1 MLSFVIPRDPKTS
14 STEIFRESLAE
25 LGRREHALGHM
36 AFKVFDAY
44 GAAARPEATLRAS
57 GQLFLSRGI
66 LRRSSREDATHY
78 QLQFDEETDRLA
90 IKLCHRNDESSQPGV
105 KEALL
110 EKSGIAI
117 NVVPLLRYYN
127 FRVPKAKMVMPVTF
141 ESDLV
146 VVELKG
152 LREAAEAP
160 GQKSVTGEREDFDDD
175 IPF

>member
-1 MLSFVIPRDPKTS
+1 
-14 STEIFRESLAE
+14 
-25 LGRREHALGHM
+25 M

-66 LRRSSREDATHY
+66 LKRSGREHATHY
-78 QLQFDEETDRLA
+78 QLQFDEDTDRLA
-90 IKLCHRNDESSQPGV
+90 IKLCQNTDGFSASGV
-105 KEALL
+105 REALL

-127 FRVPKAKMVMPVTF
+127 FRMPKAKVMLPVTF

-146 VVELKG
+146 VADISG
-152 LREAAEAP
+152 LRQGSEASSP
-160 GQKSVTGEREDFDDD
+160 SSGTGTGEREDFDDD

>member
-1 MLSFVIPRDPKTS
+1 
-14 STEIFRESLAE
+14 
-25 LGRREHALGHM
+25 M

-66 LRRSSREDATHY
+66 LKRSGREDAAFY
-78 QLQFDEETDRLA
+78 QLQFDEDTDRLA
-90 IKLCHRNDESSQPGV
+90 IKLCRKEDESREAGV
-105 KEALL
+105 REALQ

-127 FRVPKAKMVMPVTF
+127 FRVPKTKVMLPVTF
-141 ESDLV
+141 ESGLV
-146 VVELKG
+146 IADIST
-152 LREAAEAP
+152 LRQGGETS
-160 GQKSVTGEREDFDDD
+160 GQAGGAQSQEREDFDDD